1 MSALISFHM
10 KNGLT
15 LDSQRGSLATMKP
28 VNVKLLQM
36 TLSSR
41 MKTSR
46 AINSTSAHVGE
57 KACVFLM
64 DKAFRL
70 DGFIVSQNLG
80 QSGLVYGFRAENHSN
95 AVMMKAWE
103 IYSVTMDGWVLHP
116 HPLSISIQPYMVPSL
131 TLITRSH
138 EVLYP
143 SHKLLQPFHTTPRSI
158 VPLGQPPEET
168 VAVKGGGKCVMM

>member
-10 KNGLT
+10 KYGLT

-28 VNVKLLQM
+28 VNVKVLQM
-36 TLSSR
+36 TLISR

-46 AINSTSAHVGE
+46 AINTSSHVGE

-138 EVLYP
+138 EVYSTLHTSYSNLFTPPQGP
-143 SHKLLQPFHTTPRSI
+143 SFR
-158 VPLGQPPEET
+158 
-168 VAVKGGGKCVMM
+168 